1 MKKIFFILLA
11 IVPFYISGQNILDV
25 YNASTSFYQG
35 TAKSMAMGNAMS
47 AVGSDFSS
55 MSINPAGLGLY
66 RSNSFVITPSIYNTY
81 TKDNYNGT
89 LSGDTKS
96 KLSFNN
102 FGIVCV
108 EPEQNKV
115 YRTTWAIGMNRVNN
129 YNNDIYINGHNA
141 DNSLIDAYFEEIIA
155 NGIQNSRM
163 LEEYSPTYIYPL
175 YQLYLIDFTPDGL
188 VTPVP
193 LGDIKQSKGVN
204 SWGGTNEWT
213 FSTSLSISDKLFFG
227 ISLNFPYMYSKR
239 ISDYKEEFVID
250 SRSYYWLQEEILN
263 TSGWGLNSKIG
274 ILAYPTRWLRI
285 GAAFHTPTI
294 YNLTDAWKTET
305 IADLGGHGEDFIL
318 TPTSYFNYSLRT
330 PYRANAGAAF
340 IIGNYGM
347 ITADYEFVDYRT
359 IRLYSPIYNY
369 VDYNNNIYNT
379 FSYTMNI
386 RLGAEWRYQ
395 NLCFRGGY
403 ALYGSPY
410 GISDDNLR
418 RDAFSCGIGYTKH
431 FFTFDLAYVYS
442 IQDNDYNLY
451 SQYTAYYDMVAPNLV
466 QERTNFH
473 NIVMT
478 FKFKV
483 R

>member
-1 MKKIFFILLA
+1 M
-11 IVPFYISGQNILDV
+11 
-25 YNASTSFYQG
+25 
-35 TAKSMAMGNAMS
+35 
-47 AVGSDFSS
+47 
-55 MSINPAGLGLY
+55 
-66 RSNSFVITPSIYNTY
+66 
-81 TKDNYNGT
+81 
-89 LSGDTKS
+89 
-96 KLSFNN
+96 
-102 FGIVCV
+102 
-108 EPEQNKV
+108 
-115 YRTTWAIGMNRVNN
+115 
-129 YNNDIYINGHNA
+129 
-141 DNSLIDAYFEEIIA
+141 
-155 NGIQNSRM
+155 
-163 LEEYSPTYIYPL
+163 
-175 YQLYLIDFTPDGL
+175 
-188 VTPVP
+188 
-193 LGDIKQSKGVN
+193 
-204 SWGGTNEWT
+204 
-213 FSTSLSISDKLFFG
+213 
-227 ISLNFPYMYSKR
+227 
-239 ISDYKEEFVID
+239 
-250 SRSYYWLQEEILN
+250 
-263 TSGWGLNSKIG
+263 
-274 ILAYPTRWLRI
+274 
-285 GAAFHTPTI
+285 
-294 YNLTDAWKTET
+294 WKTET